1 METMVVVL
9 ILNFNNMKKQK
20 KGMFNVFEQIK
31 QETSVEFLKQ
41 LLQFIDMDIESIGK
55 DSDIMKKMKSEM
67 RNKPIEEVEKDELR
81 GFNDLKSKVNE
92 RLQELTK

>member
-1 METMVVVL
+1 VVL